1 MVYKQVHPFYHLKN
15 ATSFSVNS
23 FKEKKKNI
31 KVSVYNVENW
41 T

>member
-1 MVYKQVHPFYHLKN
+1 MVCKQLHPFYHLKN

-23 FKEKKKNI
+23 FKEKKTI